1 MCKSQ
6 HKNKNKMK
14 TQVTYHSKKS
24 LKLIVMTSS
33 ENDRKQLPD
42 KEFKKNTVIT
52 MVKQLTEEKDKEI
65 KEVKKLI
72 QDVKTKW
79 NF

>member
-1 MCKSQ
+1 
-6 HKNKNKMK
+6 MK

-52 MVKQLTEEKDKEI
+52 MVKQLSEDKDKEI
-65 KEVKKLI
+65 KEIKKLI
-72 QDVKTKW
+72 QDVKTK
-79 NF
+79 